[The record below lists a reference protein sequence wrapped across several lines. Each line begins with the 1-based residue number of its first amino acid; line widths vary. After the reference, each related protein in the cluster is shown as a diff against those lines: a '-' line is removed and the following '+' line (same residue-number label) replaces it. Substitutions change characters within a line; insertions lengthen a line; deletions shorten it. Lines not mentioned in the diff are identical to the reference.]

1 METKN
6 YENKIFTIPNILSM
20 VRIILIPVYGYLY
33 IAKNNYFVSAIIL
46 AASMMTDAVDGI
58 IARKYNMISTF
69 GKILDP
75 IADKLTQAAVFFFLS
90 LRWWDQLKW
99 VVIILVLKES
109 FMLVMGLF
117 NLKKGRMLNG
127 ALWAGKI
134 CTTVL
139 FVSMGLLV
147 IMPNMA
153 DRYVGLLSVC
163 CCVAMICSFAFYLS
177 AYTGGNHG
185 VDIVPL
191 RKDEKR

>member
-1 METKN
+1 MDNK
-6 YENKIFTIPNILSM
+6 YANKIFTIPNILSM
-20 VRIILIPVYGYLY
+20 VRILLIPVYGYLY
-33 IAKNNYFVSAIIL
+33 IARNEYVISAIIL
-46 AASMMTDAVDGI
+46 AASMLTDAVDGI
-58 IARKYNMISTF
+58 IARKFNMISTF
-69 GKILDP
+69 GKIIDP

-99 VVIILVLKES
+99 VVLVLVLKES
-109 FMLVMGLF
+109 FMLFMGLF

-147 IMPNMA
+147 IDPGMA
-153 DRYVGLLSVC
+153 DRHVGVLSVC

-185 VDIVPL
+185 VDIVSL
-191 RKDEKR
+191 RKDDEK

>member
-1 METKN
+1 MENK
-6 YENKIFTIPNILSM
+6 YKNKIFTIPNILSM
-20 VRIILIPVYGYLY
+20 LRILLIPVYGYIY
-33 IAKNNYFVSAIIL
+33 IAKEDYVISAIVL
-46 AASMMTDAVDGI
+46 AASMLTDAIDGI
-58 IARKYNMISTF
+58 IARRFEMISTF

-75 IADKLTQAAVFFFLS
+75 VADKLTQAAVFFFLS

-99 VVIILVLKES
+99 VVFILVAKES
-109 FMLVMGLF
+109 FMLIMGLL

-147 IMPNMA
+147 INPSMA
-153 DRYVGLLSVC
+153 DRHVGILSVC

-177 AYTGGNHG
+177 TYTGGKHG
-185 VDIVPL
+185 VDLVSV
-191 RKDEKR
+191 RKGVDK